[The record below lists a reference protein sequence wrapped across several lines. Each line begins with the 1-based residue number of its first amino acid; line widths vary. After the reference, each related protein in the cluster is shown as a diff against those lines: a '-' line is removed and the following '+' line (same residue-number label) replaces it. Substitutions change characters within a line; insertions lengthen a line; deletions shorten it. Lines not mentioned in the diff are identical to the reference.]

1 MLFDESGDGA
11 IDSQELGNVLRSFGQ
26 NPTRKEIEQLLAELD
41 SDGTNSLEFNEF
53 INLMQ
58 KTNRINSLVRKK
70 LTVEQINILKQQ
82 FLDFDDDGDGAI
94 DRKELGTI
102 MSHFGQ
108 TLSDDELQNLL
119 RELDSDG
126 TNLLEFSE
134 FVDLLHYSGKID
146 QVVKKRYT
154 IFK

>member
-1 MLFDESGDGA
+1 M
-11 IDSQELGNVLRSFGQ
+11 LRSFGQ
-26 NPTRKEIEQLLAELD
+26 NPTNKEIEQLLEELD

-58 KTNRINSLVRKK
+58 KTNRIKGLVRKK

-102 MSHFGQ
+102 MSHFGH
-108 TLSDDELQNLL
+108 TLSEDEVQSLL
-119 RELDSDG
+119 SELDSDG

-134 FVDLLHYSGKID
+134 FVELLQYSGKIN
-146 QVVKKRYT
+146 QVVKKRYA
-154 IFK
+154 IFEMV

>member
-1 MLFDESGDGA
+1 M
-11 IDSQELGNVLRSFGQ
+11 LRSFGQ
-26 NPTRKEIEQLLAELD
+26 NPTQKEIEELLAELD

-53 INLMQ
+53 ISLMQ
-58 KTNRINSLVRKK
+58 KTNRIKGLVRKK

-102 MSHFGQ
+102 MSHFGH
-108 TLSDDELQNLL
+108 TLSEDEVQSLL
-119 RELDSDG
+119 SELDSDG

-134 FVDLLHYSGKID
+134 FVELLQYSGKIN
-146 QVVKKRYT
+146 QVVKKRYAM
-154 IFK
+154 FEVVEYVRCNHV